1 MPDDNLNPDPHID
14 DPPVLDEEDLDL
26 FLDWTVG
33 FYGPFRVSTKLK
45 HEKEIDIDDRA
56 VVLEITVAMLPPGH
70 LDLVAR
76 NVRIRLDFDF
86 SEHENE
92 DEVVTKERDNIL
104 FHGKEKGPLWIAGGE
119 GDPAVEIAP
128 EAPFIKDVTIST
140 GLFSSLNTPKDADSA
155 EPGRKVVQVFIEYE
169 LEPRN
174 PLEPH
179 RTTTKATM
187 RLRVAKD

>member
-1 MPDDNLNPDPHID
+1 MPDDNPNLNLADAAAEPAEPAEPEI
-14 DPPVLDEEDLDL
+14 
-26 FLDWTVG
+26 FDWTVG
-33 FYGPFRVSTKLK
+33 FYGPFRVTTRLK

-56 VVLEITVAMLPPGH
+56 VILVITVEMLPPGH

-86 SEHENE
+86 SERKN
-92 DEVVTKERDNIL
+92 DQGAVVKPRDNIL

-119 GDPAVEIAP
+119 GDEPVEIAP
-128 EAPFIKDVTIST
+128 EAPFVKEITIST
-140 GLFSSLNTPKDADSA
+140 GLFSSLATPKDADSA
-155 EPGRKVVQVFIEYE
+155 EPGRKVVDVTIEYE

-179 RTTTKATM
+179 RTTTTATM
-187 RLRVAKD
+187 RMRVARD